1 MKWFTLFSIIAVFL
15 MGILTGAFFGVKM
28 ERDRLAGLSRAPS
41 DGITRSAAAAMSS
54 ELQLNLDQKEKLHSL
69 LEAARPELEAA
80 ETARRERVSGV
91 IANVEKQL
99 DPVLTPPQRQR
110 GRSFLERL
118 RRRFFPES
126 PRSIPV
132 TSGQR

>member
-1 MKWFTLFSIIAVFL
+1 MKWFTFFSIIAVFL

-28 ERDRLAGLSRAPS
+28 ERDRLSALSRAPS
-41 DGITRSAAAAMSS
+41 EGITRSAAAAMSS
-54 ELQLNLDQKEKLHSL
+54 ELQLNVDQKEKLHSL

-91 IANVEKQL
+91 IANVEKEL

-110 GRSFLERL
+110 GRSFLDRL

-126 PRSIPV
+126 PRSVPV